1 VPVVLAVFLFL
12 CGFLSVLSGFS
23 VAEARLGLLK
33 CFMIKIAAAAVLRGL
48 LKRFAEL
55 VSLIETRYFNFK
67 SALPDSIF

>member
-1 VPVVLAVFLFL
+1 MWISKRVFR
-12 CGFLSVLSGFS
+12 SRRP
-23 VAEARLGLLK
+23 AGLLK

-48 LKRFAEL
+48 LKRFAEI